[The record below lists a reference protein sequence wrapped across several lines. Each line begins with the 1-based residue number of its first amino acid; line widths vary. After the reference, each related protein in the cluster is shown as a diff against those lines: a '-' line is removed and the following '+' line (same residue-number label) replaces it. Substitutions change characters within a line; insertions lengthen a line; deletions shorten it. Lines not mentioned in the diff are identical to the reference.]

1 MSDHDWLR
9 DGLRDAVPPPPPA
22 PTRAEGVRT
31 RVASRRRTATIASV
45 AAAAAVVAAVAVP
58 FSVAGDSQTT
68 PPVSTPTPTT
78 TPTTASPEPDAVA
91 CPPPTT
97 EPTGPKSLPTG
108 AVAVRL
114 CDGPGMGFDE
124 PPDALVSGV
133 DALVE
138 VVNTQ
143 PIRMDNGGGC
153 TADLG
158 RGYLLAFAYPDGEV
172 QVVSGE
178 LYGCHELVVGGTV
191 RDNPERPWQRFI
203 DLLREQ
209 RAAGTP
215 SRSITVPACAD
226 TQLDDATGTSVVGDP
241 ADMKAAVLCVR
252 YQTATKHP
260 ALQIDVPAADLAVL
274 LADRAARAHPA
285 EPVGDCGPTT
295 PSWQLVGR
303 TAWGDLTMI
312 DAWCGQW
319 SDYRGHYWDPGAEAQ
334 AVIDHLVEEAGS
346 PLPTVDAGS
355 TAEEVVAAY
364 VDFLNAGDR
373 DGARALLH
381 RLAQVELPTSY
392 SRIDFTVEGARPLR
406 FISAYG
412 EATAVTALYREV
424 PTDGSWVD
432 YREARF
438 VVGRDEDGQFRIVN
452 VEIGEVVP
460 TGR

>member
-22 PTRAEGVRT
+22 PTRAEGVRA
-31 RVASRRRTATIASV
+31 RVASRRRTATVASV

-78 TPTTASPEPDAVA
+78 AASLDPAGFG
-91 CPPPTT
+91 CPPPATM
-97 EPTGPKSLPTG
+97 PTGPESLPEG

-124 PPDALVSGV
+124 PADALVSGV
-133 DALVE
+133 DELVE

-143 PIRMDNGGGC
+143 PIRKDNGGGC
-153 TADLG
+153 TLDLG

-178 LYGCHELVVGGTV
+178 LYGCRQLVVGGTV

-209 RAAGTP
+209 RRTATP
-215 SRSITVPACAD
+215 PAEPGVLPSCSSPD
-226 TQLDDATGTSVVGDP
+226 LSPVGWPDE
-241 ADMKAAVLCVR
+241 MVSAVLCAR
-252 YQTATKHP
+252 YETATEHGP
-260 ALQIDVPAADLAVL
+260 QQVVVPDADLAL
-274 LADRAARAHPA
+274 LMEDRETRRQEAASPPDECEQPADL
-285 EPVGDCGPTT
+285 
-295 PSWQLVGR
+295 QLVGA
-303 TAWGDLTMI
+303 TAWGDLTSTYL
-312 DAWCGQW
+312 WCGLW
-319 SDYRGHYWDPGAEAQ
+319 SDERGHYWTPGPEALG
-334 AVIDHLVEEAGS
+334 VLDRLVAEAGS
-346 PLPTVDAGS
+346 PSATVDAGS
-355 TAEEVVAAY
+355 SAEEVVAAY
-364 VDFLNAGDR
+364 VDLLNAGDR

-381 RLAQVELPTSY
+381 RLAQVELPTSFA
-392 SRIDFTVEGARPLR
+392 RIDFKVEGVREVR
-406 FISAYG
+406 YISAYG
-412 EATAVTALYREV
+412 DATAVTALYREV

-432 YREARF
+432 YREATF
-438 VVGRDEDGQFRIVN
+438 LVGRDEDGQFRIVN
-452 VEIGEVVP
+452 LEVGEVVP